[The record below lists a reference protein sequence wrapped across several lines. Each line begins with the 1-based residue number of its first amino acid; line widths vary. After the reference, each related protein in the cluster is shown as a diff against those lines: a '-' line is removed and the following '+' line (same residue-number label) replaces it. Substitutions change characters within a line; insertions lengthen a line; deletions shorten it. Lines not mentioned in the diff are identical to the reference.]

1 MKMKNKKIFALLLTL
16 SWSAHSHANEEFEK
30 IWQSI
35 STRSLHLKSSEEMV
49 LASEKNKS
57 RMGKHWLP
65 TLYVTGSSYLT
76 SDPGANMFG
85 LLSQRSIE
93 QMDFIPDKLNHPGS
107 NLYTKGAVGINLPL
121 YEGGMKSSIA
131 KASEFQYEAKKLEDS
146 SHKVQLYGEVA
157 KSYFT
162 IQSLERFNA
171 EIAKIK
177 KTLDN
182 IIGRYQIGS
191 KSNMLGYSGLLGL
204 RSLNNRILAI
214 TDETNAKH
222 AAHLKALNELNGEQ
236 LMLNRKEAANYLNDV
251 NKYLSSTQGEYQ
263 ETDKVRAL
271 EQNAK
276 AASEM
281 IGVEK
286 SRNRPRVGIFAESYA
301 FNGERKTATGY
312 TTGLSLSWNLFSGND
327 LGASDEAIHNS
338 HAAQY
343 YAEASSQK
351 EKMEFN
357 SLTEMETTLVKTI
370 VTLDESQ
377 KLLDEQTVV
386 ANNLFRNGMINALQ
400 LTEVLSRRVDL
411 LKSKNDV
418 ELNLVET
425 KSKKML
431 FTKNNPDLLK

>member
-1 MKMKNKKIFALLLTL
+1 
-16 SWSAHSHANEEFEK
+16 
-30 IWQSI
+30 
-35 STRSLHLKSSEEMV
+35 V
-49 LASEKNKS
+49 LATEKNKS
-57 RMGKHWLP
+57 RMSKHWMP
-65 TLYVTGSSYLT
+65 TLYLTGSSYIT

-85 LLSQRSIE
+85 LLSQRSID
-93 QMDFIPDKLNHPGS
+93 QMDFIPDSLNHPGS
-107 NLYTKGAVGINLPL
+107 NLYTKGAVGISLPL
-121 YEGGMKSSIA
+121 YEGGMKSSIS
-131 KASEFQYEAKKLEDS
+131 KASDFQYEAKKLEDS
-146 SHKVQLYGEVA
+146 SNRVQLYSEVA

-162 IQSLERFNA
+162 IRSLERFNS
-171 EIAKIK
+171 EINKIK

-182 IIGRYQIGS
+182 IIGKYQIGS

-222 AAHLKALNELNGEQ
+222 AAYLKALNELNGEQ
-236 LMLNRKEAANYLNDV
+236 IKLDRKEAANYLNDV
-251 NKYLSSTQGEYQ
+251 NQYLSTSQGEYQ

-271 EQNAK
+271 GQSAK
-276 AASEM
+276 AANEI
-281 IGVEK
+281 IGAEK
-286 SRNRPRVGIFAESYA
+286 SRNLPRVGVFAESYV
-301 FNGERKTATGY
+301 FNGERKTSTGY

-338 HAAQY
+338 HAAKY

-370 VTLDESQ
+370 VTLEESQ
-377 KLLDEQTVV
+377 KFLDEQTVV

-411 LKSKNDV
+411 LKSKSDV

-425 KSKKML
+425 KSKKL
-431 FTKNNPDLLK
+431 QLTKNNSAILK